1 MLNTPLIMED
11 EEELERLGEKL
22 YGLIYPRH
30 AEMAGKLTGMLLEL
44 PGPVLAQILLDEA
57 MLTEAL
63 NKALSAL
70 QPPREDSSEVE
81 RQGEDRASTSS
92 DSLGEQLYKLVDVYD
107 TGLTEKITGMLLEQ
121 KKLEVQKLLSNPGL
135 LEERVNIALKILEEQ
150 SSEETDV
157 SDFSDPDDA
166 ERLGEKL
173 FAVVRQIDTA
183 KCADITGMLLE
194 MDHETLREVLS
205 DRAMLETAVHKAQSA
220 LLGHHSHAPS
230 DGNDSHT
237 LSDKHYSHAPSDGND
252 SHTLSD
258 KHHSHAPSDGN
269 DSHTLSD
276 KHYSHAPSDGND
288 SALSSGTDSSESR
301 LEHRT

>member
-135 LEERVNIALKILEEQ
+135 LEERVNIALKILE
-150 SSEETDV
+150 
-157 SDFSDPDDA
+157 
-166 ERLGEKL
+166 
-173 FAVVRQIDTA
+173 
-183 KCADITGMLLE
+183 DITFLQTE
-194 MDHETLREVLS
+194 LR
-205 DRAMLETAVHKAQSA
+205 
-220 LLGHHSHAPS
+220 G
-230 DGNDSHT
+230 DG
-237 LSDKHYSHAPSDGND
+237 
-252 SHTLSD
+252 
-258 KHHSHAPSDGN
+258 
-269 DSHTLSD
+269 
-276 KHYSHAPSDGND
+276 
-288 SALSSGTDSSESR
+288 R
-301 LEHRT
+301 

>member
-70 QPPREDSSEVE
+70 QPPREDSEVE